1 MKNKMYLLWKN
12 KHFYLIKTQRDMT
25 SKLKSIH
32 MMNHMFSVSYCFN
45 IMCFS
50 HGVRESSSNH
60 LLWSKVE
67 HIFISC

>member
-1 MKNKMYLLWKN
+1 
-12 KHFYLIKTQRDMT
+12 MT